1 MHLDRKMSCWIRD
14 CPTKSGLTKKSL
26 FTPYSD
32 EIFNKWKDSG
42 IAKKGINKFTKKSRV
57 CELHFQKD
65 DVIRVDTFKIEGS
78 EDFLVPRK
86 IPKLRKGAIP
96 SIFPPVRHYHINSI
110 GEQINYY
117 RINVNKQNQIKQ
129 QTGETSVVA
138 QLTSTFNCFVFICLS
153 FFFFVFL
160 SIMKGHSTMR

>member
-1 MHLDRKMSCWIRD
+1 MHLDRKMSCWIRG
-14 CPTKSGLTKKSL
+14 CPTKSGLMKRSL

-42 IAKKGINKFTKKSRV
+42 IAKKGVNKFTKKSRV

-65 DVIRVDTFKIEGS
+65 DFIRVDTFKIEGS

-86 IPKLRKGAIP
+86 VPKLRKGAIP

-110 GEQINYY
+110 DEQINYY
-117 RINVNKQNQIKQ
+117 RINIINKQNQKKQ

-138 QLTSTFNCFVFICLS
+138 HLTSTFNCFVFVWLS
-153 FFFFVFL
+153 FFFFF
-160 SIMKGHSTMR
+160 